1 MTEARDLSPR
11 PSEPRIPLLRE
22 PTDEVREIL
31 ATALTHDGTP
41 LNIFAMLSHHPKLLK
56 RFNLLGGFLLN
67 KGLVPAREREIVILR
82 IGWRAR
88 AEYEFGQHTII
99 GRAEGLSDAEIA
111 GLAGAE
117 HRWSEDDATLIAL
130 ADDLADDDCV
140 SDTTW
145 DSLTNRWNDAEIIE
159 LIVTAGFYRLVS
171 GLLNSTGVPLDDGV
185 PGFPSPPA
193 TGAI

>member
-1 MTEARDLSPR
+1 MTETRDLPPR
-11 PSEPRIPLLRE
+11 PDKPRVPLLTE
-22 PTDEVREIL
+22 PSEEVSEIL
-31 ATALTHDGTP
+31 STALTHDGSP

-99 GRAEGLSDAEIA
+99 GNAHGLSDAEIA

-117 HRWSEDDATLIAL
+117 HQWDDDDAALIAL
-130 ADDLADDDCV
+130 ADDLADEDCV
-140 SDTTW
+140 TDATW
-145 DSLTNRWNDAEIIE
+145 TSLSNRWNHAEIIE

-185 PGFPSPPA
+185 PGFPQ
-193 TGAI
+193 